1 MTATQHSRGSLRPL
15 RGLIPFVKPYWRILA
30 AALAALTIAAV
41 ATLILPL
48 AVRSMID
55 LGFARENAA
64 HINQYFLKLFAVAC
78 LLALATAAR
87 YYFVA
92 RLGERVI
99 ADIRTQVYRHV
110 IGMSPGFFETTR
122 IGEVLSR
129 LTTDTTL
136 IQTVIGTSASLAL
149 RNLFLLV
156 GGLTMLTVTSPRLT
170 GFIMI
175 GVPVVVLPIILF
187 GRRVRRLSRA
197 SQDTLADTSAIAG
210 ETLNAVQVVQAFTHE
225 NLEARRFA
233 QAVELAYDTAL
244 RRIAMRAV
252 LTALVILLVFGA
264 IVMVLWL
271 GAHAVLDD
279 RLSAGQLSQFVLY
292 AVLLAGA
299 VGGLSEVW
307 GELQQAA
314 GAAERLQ
321 ELLTAQSAIT
331 APAQALSLPAPIRG
345 AIRFDQVT
353 FHYPSRPDH
362 AALSNFSLEIQPGE
376 TVALVGPSGAG
387 KSTVFQLLLRFYDP
401 QQGHIC
407 LDGVDIAQLQPHE
420 LRRQIGIVP
429 QQTVVFAADAM
440 TNIAYGC
447 PDATEAEIKA
457 AARAALADEFL
468 ARQPEGYR
476 TFLGE
481 KGVRLSG
488 GQQQRIAI
496 ARAILKDSPVML
508 LDEATSSLDAASER
522 LVQEALDHLMQNR
535 TTLVIAHRLATVLKV
550 DRIVVMEQGRVV
562 ATGTHEELVKQGGL
576 YTRLAELQ
584 FATWNVDQFETR

>member
-1 MTATQHSRGSLRPL
+1 MTATQQSRGGLRPL
-15 RGLIPFVKPYWRILA
+15 RSLITFVRPYWRILA
-30 AALAALTIAAV
+30 AALAALAVAAT

-92 RLGERVI
+92 RLGERVV
-99 ADIRTQVYRHV
+99 ADIRTQVYGHV

-122 IGEVLSR
+122 TGEVLSR

-136 IQTVIGTSASLAL
+136 IQSVIGTSASLAL
-149 RNLFLLV
+149 RNLFLLL
-156 GGLTMLTVTSPRLT
+156 GGFTMLTVTSPRLT
-170 GFIMI
+170 GFII
-175 GVPVVVLPIILF
+175 VGVPVVVLPIILF

-197 SQDTLADTSAIAG
+197 SQDTLADTSAVAG

-225 NLEARRFA
+225 NLESRRFA
-233 QAVELAYDTAL
+233 QAVEVAYNTAL
-244 RRIAMRAV
+244 QRIGVRAV

-321 ELLTAQSAIT
+321 ELLTAQSAIQ
-331 APAQALSLPAPIRG
+331 APARPQTLPQPVRG
-345 AIRFDQVT
+345 AIRFDGVT

-362 AALSNFSLEIQPGE
+362 AALDGFSLEVRPGE

-387 KSTVFQLLLRFYDP
+387 KTTVFQLLLRFYDP
-401 QQGHIC
+401 QQGHIF
-407 LDGVDIAQLQPHE
+407 LDGVDIARLRPQD

-429 QQTVVFAADAM
+429 QQTVIFAEDAM
-440 TNIAYGC
+440 SNIAYGR
-447 PDATEAEIKA
+447 PDASEAEVRA

-468 ARQPEGYR
+468 ERQPEGYH

-481 KGVRLSG
+481 RGVRLSG

-508 LDEATSSLDAASER
+508 LDEATSSLDAESER

-584 FATWNVDQFETR
+584 FGT

>member
-1 MTATQHSRGSLRPL
+1 MTAIQQSRGGLRPL
-15 RGLIPFVKPYWRILA
+15 RDLIPFVSPYWRILA
-30 AALAALTIAAV
+30 AALAALAVAAT

-92 RLGERVI
+92 RLGERVV
-99 ADIRTQVYRHV
+99 ADIRAQVYAHV

-122 IGEVLSR
+122 TGEVLSR

-136 IQTVIGTSASLAL
+136 IQSVIGASASLAL
-149 RNLFLLV
+149 RNLFLLL
-156 GGLTMLTVTSPRLT
+156 GGFTMLTVTSPRLT
-170 GFIMI
+170 GFII
-175 GVPVVVLPIILF
+175 VGVPVVVLPIILF

-197 SQDTLADTSAIAG
+197 SQDTLADTSAVAG

-233 QAVELAYDTAL
+233 QAVEVAYNTAL
-244 RRIAMRAV
+244 QRIGVRAV

-321 ELLTAQSAIT
+321 ELLAAQSTIT
-331 APAQALSLPAPIRG
+331 APARPRTLPQPVRG
-345 AIRFDQVT
+345 AIRFDRVT

-362 AALSNFSLEIQPGE
+362 AALDGFSLEVRPGE

-401 QQGHIC
+401 RQGHIF
-407 LDGVDIAQLQPHE
+407 LEGVDIAQLRPQD

-429 QQTVVFAADAM
+429 QHTVIFAEDAM
-440 TNIAYGC
+440 SNIAYGR
-447 PDATEAEIKA
+447 PDAGEAEVKA
-457 AARAALADEFL
+457 AAQAALADEFL
-468 ARQPEGYR
+468 ERQPEGYH

-481 KGVRLSG
+481 RGVRLSG

-508 LDEATSSLDAASER
+508 LDEATSSLDAESER
-522 LVQEALDHLMQNR
+522 LVQQALDHLMQNR
-535 TTLVIAHRLATVLKV
+535 TTLVIAHRLATILKV

-584 FATWNVDQFETR
+584 FGVQAA

>member
-1 MTATQHSRGSLRPL
+1 VTATQQSRGSLRPL
-15 RGLIPFVKPYWRILA
+15 RDLIPFVRPYWRILA
-30 AALAALTIAAV
+30 AALAALAVAAT

-92 RLGERVI
+92 RLGERVV
-99 ADIRTQVYRHV
+99 ADIRTQVYGHV

-122 IGEVLSR
+122 TGEVLSR

-136 IQTVIGTSASLAL
+136 IQSVIGASASLAL
-149 RNLFLLV
+149 RNLFLLL
-156 GGLTMLTVTSPRLT
+156 GGFTMLTVTSPRLT
-170 GFIMI
+170 GFIII

-197 SQDTLADTSAIAG
+197 SQDTLADTSAVAG

-225 NLEARRFA
+225 NLESRRFA
-233 QAVELAYDTAL
+233 QAVEVAYNTAL
-244 RRIAMRAV
+244 QRIGVRAV

-321 ELLTAQSAIT
+321 ELLTAQSTIQ
-331 APAQALSLPAPIRG
+331 APARPQTLPQPVRG
-345 AIRFDQVT
+345 AIRFDGVT

-362 AALSNFSLEIQPGE
+362 AALDGFSLEVRPGE

-387 KSTVFQLLLRFYDP
+387 KTTVFQLLLRFYDP
-401 QQGHIC
+401 QQGHIF
-407 LDGVDIAQLQPHE
+407 LEGVDIAQLRPQD
-420 LRRQIGIVP
+420 LRCQIGIVP
-429 QQTVVFAADAM
+429 QQTVIFAEDAM
-440 TNIAYGC
+440 TNIAYGR
-447 PDATEAEIKA
+447 PDAGEAEVKA

-468 ARQPEGYR
+468 ERQPEGYH

-481 KGVRLSG
+481 RGVRLSG

-508 LDEATSSLDAASER
+508 LDEATSSLDAESER
-522 LVQEALDHLMQNR
+522 LVQQALDHLMENR

-584 FATWNVDQFETR
+584 FGVQ